1 MWFSLHQFATPDYL
15 EISHKSGIC
24 SLFTGKYNFRVVLGW
39 GICTLFL
46 TPTVGFLYERRAPS
60 GAFAPFPKQN
70 DKFLTN
76 TRGEGGRGGW
86 GRLELTEP

>member
-1 MWFSLHQFATPDYL
+1 MVFAAYLL
-15 EISHKSGIC
+15 EI
-24 SLFTGKYNFRVVLGW
+24 GKYNFRVVLGW

-46 TPTVGFLYERRAPS
+46 TPTVGFLYELRAPS

-76 TRGEGGRGGW
+76 AWGEGGW